1 MSSTTNIES
10 KGFSPIFQQASNLR
24 TREQW
29 LHAVLHSGRVSRIG
43 QHLALVIYH
52 LADVATNIAKLS
64 ARDLERITGWSR
76 TAIAEHVNE
85 LHRLGEF
92 LRVQWGQGRAKSI
105 FELQGVIAG
114 VMAQKKAERDAATTI
129 ATTADTTSSGNL
141 ADATA
146 GTKPDT
152 NVMASQLV
160 ATADAT
166 ADTTVV
172 ASHADATDHRCVRHA
187 DANLEKSPE
196 GGTIGGESN
205 KTQDLSLSHSLCAQA
220 REKAEPPDWMISED
234 GGFEGQVFELS
245 GVEVGA
251 LATTYSYLEFPADL
265 VGVDQFLAR
274 QFSQLEHS
282 PPIKDR
288 LARMHTYLAKRNR
301 EAREMRLAMGLLSG
315 KPQPRKQ
322 AAHAVP
328 AEPPSCWFDDDAR
341 LQVANG
347 FKAELLDAVGGD
359 EIRLREELNEA
370 GGWVGVQVRGP
381 QLIAK
386 VRSQINRQIKGQTKA
401 RVGTGLA
408 RSGISDRDEL
418 TKALRRIEA
427 ETDNKREGNRYGN

>member
-1 MSSTTNIES
+1 MNSTINAES
-10 KGFSPIFQQASNLR
+10 KGISPIFQQASNLR

-29 LHAVLHSGRVSRIG
+29 LDAVLHSRRVSRIG

-52 LADVATNIAKLS
+52 LADVTTNIAKLS

-76 TAIAEHVNE
+76 TAIAEHINE

-92 LRVQWGQGRAKSI
+92 LLVQWGQGRAKSI

-114 VMAQKKAERDAATTI
+114 VMAQKKAERDAATMADTTPSGNVAGATADAMVATTVVASQPASI
-129 ATTADTTSSGNL
+129 VATTADTTGYVRHV
-141 ADATA
+141 D
-146 GTKPDT
+146 D
-152 NVMASQLV
+152 
-160 ATADAT
+160 
-166 ADTTVV
+166 
-172 ASHADATDHRCVRHA
+172 TDHACVRQA
-187 DANLEKSPE
+187 DANAEKSHE
-196 GGTIGGESN
+196 GGTIGGECN

-220 REKAEPPDWMISED
+220 REKAETPDWMISED
-234 GGFEGQVFELS
+234 GGFEGQVFELT

-315 KPQPRKQ
+315 KPQPRKP
-322 AAHAVP
+322 AAPSTP
-328 AEPPSCWFDDDAR
+328 AEPSSCWFDDDAR

-359 EIRLREELNEA
+359 ELKLRDELNEA

-386 VRSQINRQIKGQTKA
+386 VRSQINRQIKGQAKT
-401 RVGTGLA
+401 RGGSGLA

-427 ETDNKREGNRYGN
+427 ETDNNREGNRYGD